1 MIRTCNHSA
10 VVHLGLHISWIL
22 EICYLEIS
30 LIMRT
35 CERCHV
41 EERTFY
47 VARVPVTLVDDV
59 QKISTCMHESVVRS
73 TPFTSTNSFTF
84 VKADVYSFCLNDRMQ
99 KGKGNLLRLEASSLC
114 LLYASLIT

>member
-1 MIRTCNHSA
+1 MQQLPNTTNNKTNDTNNTQETEL
-10 VVHLGLHISWIL
+10 VP
-22 EICYLEIS
+22 
-30 LIMRT
+30 
-35 CERCHV
+35 CERRHV

-99 KGKGNLLRLEASSLC
+99 RGKGNLLRLEASSLC